1 MNFRVIV
8 MCDQAVANC
17 WLGQHDKTAAT
28 PSLAVLTFTAAYR
41 NLSRTK
47 KENLTDV
54 FLFLEY

>member
-1 MNFRVIV
+1 

-41 NLSRTK
+41 NLFRTK

-54 FLFLEY
+54 FLFVEY